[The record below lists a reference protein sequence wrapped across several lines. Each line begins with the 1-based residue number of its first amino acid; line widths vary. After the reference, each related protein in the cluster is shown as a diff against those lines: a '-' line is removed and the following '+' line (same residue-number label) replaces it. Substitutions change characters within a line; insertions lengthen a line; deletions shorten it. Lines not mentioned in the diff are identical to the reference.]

1 MPRRPKELEEG
12 PDPAVATL
20 RQQLVSLLEIGGYS
34 FEDLRRQLGT
44 AKAAL
49 EEDLRHVEKS
59 LRAGGR
65 KLEVQPAR
73 CLECGFL
80 FRARAAKHFHPP
92 SRCPKCRSERI
103 DEPRF
108 SMA

>member
-1 MPRRPKELEEG
+1 MPRSLEKEAG
-12 PDPAVATL
+12 PDPAVATV
-20 RQQLVSLLEIGGYS
+20 RQQLVSLLELGGYS

-59 LRAGGR
+59 LRAAGR
-65 KLEVQPAR
+65 RLEVQPAR
-73 CLECGFL
+73 CLACGFL
-80 FRARAAKHFHPP
+80 FRDRAEKHFHPP
-92 SRCPKCRSERI
+92 SRCPKCRSERVE
-103 DEPRF
+103 EPRF